1 MVMNNPR
8 TRLLKLVM
16 QLRLIWHFFDL
27 KRIHVD
33 TLWHNQISY
42 ILQHSKNKIII
53 YPEILNYTNINLLKC
68 SPSFIAKAPSNPNV
82 TCFTFITFYLVPV
95 AYTYRSKKY
104 IEK

>member
-1 MVMNNPR
+1 MASAALLLPLEMRRMVMNNPR

-42 ILQHSKNKIII
+42 ILQHSKNKINICPDIHILSKPCPKSNFAVAI
-53 YPEILNYTNINLLKC
+53 YESAI
-68 SPSFIAKAPSNPNV
+68 
-82 TCFTFITFYLVPV
+82 
-95 AYTYRSKKY
+95 
-104 IEK
+104 